1 VLPKGTRLGG
11 EERRLLLAAA
21 SYGAERGEVILPRN
35 PSPAAQTAT
44 RRAAASLIEKGL
56 VQVTTPERVTDPAF
70 LLFMRRRGYMR
81 VRSMRRTAL
90 GERVVERHG
99 EALRTGQRIRWE
111 S

>member
-1 VLPKGTRLGG
+1 VLPKGTRLGR

-21 SYGAERGEVILPRN
+21 PRGAGHGEPILPRTA
-35 PSPAAQTAT
+35 SPAAQTAT
-44 RRAAASLIEKGL
+44 RRATATLVDKGL
-56 VQVTTPERVTDPAF
+56 VQITTPERVTDSAF
-70 LLFMRRRGYMR
+70 LAVMRRRGYMR

-111 S
+111 Q